1 MIYILEKY
9 QEVLATILSLIHNP
23 EISFKD
29 VPGEL
34 QDLVYL
40 YQ

>member
-9 QEVLATILSLIHNP
+9 QEILATILSPTHDP
-23 EISFKD
+23 ETSFKD